1 MSKLIFAFVY
11 VFLRS
16 TLILPKCV
24 RERERDIER
33 KRNKRERMKGDG
45 AVSLAETSYINLV

>member
-16 TLILPKCV
+16 MLILPKCV
-24 RERERDIER
+24 RER